1 MHIAA
6 VLASKGSTEVATISP
21 QSTIQELVDLLA
33 AWDIGAAVVSDD
45 GARVL
50 GIISERDV
58 VRLLSG
64 GQASL
69 DGLVGDVMTVEV
81 SVCETQD
88 TLEDLMRLMTEQRI
102 RHVPVVH
109 DGQLAGLVS
118 IGDAVKARMSDLEFE
133 RDQLSTYVSGG

>member
-69 DGLVGDVMTVEV
+69 DGRVGDVMTVEV